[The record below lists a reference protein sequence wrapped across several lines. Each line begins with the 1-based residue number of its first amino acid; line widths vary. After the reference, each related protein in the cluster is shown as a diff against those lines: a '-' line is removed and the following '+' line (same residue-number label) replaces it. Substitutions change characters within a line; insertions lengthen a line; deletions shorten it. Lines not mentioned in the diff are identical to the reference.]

1 MYKQH
6 MNLIITSFLLGLAGF
21 DIAGA
26 LIIITALSMKLPK
39 KQIYT
44 FALTSLSNTL
54 IIGLLFSKVLKES
67 IDYFS
72 NIFQIKF
79 MPL

>member
-54 IIGLLFSKVLKES
+54 IIGL
-67 IDYFS
+67 
-72 NIFQIKF
+72 
-79 MPL
+79 